1 MYASCGLLIDARKMF
16 GKLSVRDIAWNTII
30 SSYAKY
36 EQDEEVLFFYEDMLA
51 EGASPDSFT
60 FASGVKTCGNLG
72 AFVRGWEVYM
82 LAGKGYKDDG
92 IVCIMMI
99 EMYALPRPFKTSST
113 DQARIN
119 RVSKQSLRCLEFPNS
134 RDEVGLNLYFA
145 SQIMEYP
152 AEDTKKR
159 KLDDSNG
166 STPLLTRDDVRMLLE
181 PLSKEQL
188 VNLLMNAGLQYP
200 AIADEIRDIASKD
213 PAHRKLFVRGLSWET
228 SSETLRDVFEQ
239 FGEIE
244 EGAVIVDKATGKSRG
259 FGFITYKHMDSAQRA
274 LKEPSKTV
282 DGRITVCNLAVSG
295 TYAPIGVSDQA
306 QRKLFIGGLSYDT
319 TTETLIN
326 IFSQYGEI
334 EEGSVAYDKSTNK
347 SRGFAFMTYK
357 SVEAARRALSDP
369 NKNIEG
375 RNVVIKLAMDGLKDK
390 PQVQMVNPQGTLISS
405 MQPGYAVNP
414 NMAPYPRAQLQAG
427 AAPLGAYPASLANA
441 YSGQPSYPTVGGAQY
456 GAGGAAGQ
464 FGSAAYSQYGGGYAN
479 PQAGQP
485 GMSTLSSVLPGF
497 YSAAP

>member
-1 MYASCGLLIDARKMF
+1 MWA
-16 GKLSVRDIAWNTII
+16 
-30 SSYAKY
+30 
-36 EQDEEVLFFYEDMLA
+36 
-51 EGASPDSFT
+51 
-60 FASGVKTCGNLG
+60 
-72 AFVRGWEVYM
+72 
-82 LAGKGYKDDG
+82 
-92 IVCIMMI
+92 
-99 EMYALPRPFKTSST
+99 
-113 DQARIN
+113 
-119 RVSKQSLRCLEFPNS
+119 
-134 RDEVGLNLYFA
+134 
-145 SQIMEYP
+145 QIMEYP

-228 SSETLRDVFEQ
+228 SSETLRDCCLRIDCLFVLRRVSWLWLHYIQ
-239 FGEIE
+239 AHGLCSKGIKR
-244 EGAVIVDKATGKSRG
+244 AKSC
-259 FGFITYKHMDSAQRA
+259 
-274 LKEPSKTV
+274 V

-334 EEGSVAYDKSTNK
+334 EEGSVAYDKATNK

-427 AAPLGAYPASLANA
+427 AGPLGAYPASLANA

-479 PQAGQP
+479 SQAAQP
-485 GMSTLSSVLPGF
+485 GMPTLGSVLPGF

>member
-1 MYASCGLLIDARKMF
+1 
-16 GKLSVRDIAWNTII
+16 
-30 SSYAKY
+30 
-36 EQDEEVLFFYEDMLA
+36 
-51 EGASPDSFT
+51 
-60 FASGVKTCGNLG
+60 
-72 AFVRGWEVYM
+72 
-82 LAGKGYKDDG
+82 
-92 IVCIMMI
+92 
-99 EMYALPRPFKTSST
+99 
-113 DQARIN
+113 
-119 RVSKQSLRCLEFPNS
+119 
-134 RDEVGLNLYFA
+134 
-145 SQIMEYP
+145 MEYP

-159 KLDDSNG
+159 KLDESNG

-295 TYAPIGVSDQA
+295 TYAPVGVGDQA
-306 QRKLFIGGLSYDT
+306 HRKLFIGGLSYDT

-334 EEGSVAYDKSTNK
+334 EEGSVAYDKATNK

-357 SVEAARRALSDP
+357 TVEAARRALADP

-375 RNVVIKLAMDGLKDK
+375 RNVVIKLAMDGMKDK
-390 PQVQMVNPQGTLISS
+390 PQVQMVNPQGTLLSP

-414 NMAPYPRAQLQAG
+414 NIAPYPRAQLQA
-427 AAPLGAYPASLANA
+427 AAGPLGAYPASLATA
-441 YSGQPSYPTVGGAQY
+441 YSGQPPYANAQY

-464 FGSAAYSQYGGGYAN
+464 FGSVAYSQYGGGYAN
-479 PQAGQP
+479 SQAVQAGLP
-485 GMSTLSSVLPGF
+485 TGPTLGSVLPGF